1 MLFPAC
7 HAGGRE
13 FESRPSRHFKS
24 RKLKHLRLFFVST
37 LRVKPSIHAVC
48 GVAMPSRTPANPL
61 FYGSTP
67 KVEEDR
73 DILVFDFIGLLR
85 IPHNLRYLA
94 FFIAEFS
101 DWHFIKKCSEP
112 NQMIWLCIK
121 NRK

>member
-1 MLFPAC
+1 MEL
-7 HAGGRE
+7 
-13 FESRPSRHFKS
+13 
-24 RKLKHLRLFFVST
+24 
-37 LRVKPSIHAVC
+37 
-48 GVAMPSRTPANPL
+48 
-61 FYGSTP
+61 
-67 KVEEDR
+67 R